1 MKNYKQLRPKSLSQY
16 IAIFTYFQSLG
27 WRIDLNSEYP
37 NNVAGLAEKY
47 MKNYPW
53 LSLDLSGKSISGN
66 RDHQKK
72 AGFYEAITFDEVFD
86 LAAVKPVSVKLNA
99 EYTAEIYKDGS
110 VRVGCQLIDKQQ
122 VKELYAEL
130 TKVLS

>member
-16 IAIFTYFQSLG
+16 IAIFTYFQSIG
-27 WRIDLNSEYP
+27 WRIDLTNEYP

-53 LSLDLSGKSISGN
+53 LTFTLSSKNVSGN
-66 RDHQKK
+66 REQQK
-72 AGFYEAITFDEVFD
+72 AGIYETITFDEVFD
-86 LAAVKPVSVKLNA
+86 LVSVKPVSVKLNA
-99 EYTAEIYKDGS
+99 DYTAEIYKDGS

-122 VKELYAEL
+122 VKELYAAL

>member
-27 WRIDLNSEYP
+27 WRIDLTNEYP

-53 LSLDLSGKSISGN
+53 LTFTLSSKNVSGN
-66 RDHQKK
+66 REQQK
-72 AGFYEAITFDEVFD
+72 AGIYETITFDEVFD
-86 LAAVKPVSVKLNA
+86 LVSVKPVSVKLNA
-99 EYTAEIYKDGS
+99 DYTAEIYKDGS